1 MTARLPGIA
10 FTLPANDL
18 AEALPRMDIACFV
31 GFAARGPLHTP
42 VALEGAE
49 QYRRVFGD
57 DLALVWDAEN
67 SELLHAH
74 LGPAVLAFFANGGR
88 RAWVIRVAEQAR
100 SNRFPAPGLCRPV
113 AGGRLLPALLTASS
127 PGSWSDDLSV
137 ACSLD
142 SVPVML
148 RSAHLGAGKLRLDLR
163 AGTALLDG
171 DLLQAEWDDGRIAFL
186 PWASGAAIA
195 WDAVRWFRQPTLP
208 SRARSGQGR
217 LYRVGYRHRFPLRV
231 SPDWHGTHP
240 VLEAD
245 LPADMAPRPGETL
258 KVYLGSSE
266 YWLLVEDCAPA
277 ASTANASGFRIVG
290 RGLRRLSA
298 PPAVWPTQAVKLT
311 RLRLDLHV
319 AAAGL
324 ATVQQRGL
332 GFCDAHSNALVH
344 AAGEALVWRGGIQ
357 SGIHFL
363 PLGLDTLPSPAQTA
377 IPLAESRLTRD
388 GLKHFGAHLF
398 LDPALAAARTP
409 DIAEIAD
416 RIRFTGTNTRALRGL
431 HAAFGLEEATLLC
444 VPDAVHRPWQ
454 RIPGADYPQ
463 PDASEPVTAPANVCR
478 EGGFAPCL
486 PAKLPP
492 PALVADPAA
501 DPADAL
507 GAVRLHWQGG
517 PADCSYI
524 LQEARDPGWRDAAEI
539 YRGAASQFTLRDR
552 QYGDYFYRVRFESAT
567 AWSDWS
573 DGLAV
578 RIDPAAGW
586 KIDAAADYR
595 DADLI
600 AIQRA
605 LARLAAARGDSLA
618 VLALPRHYRQRE
630 AVTHIERLKDA
641 NPRGY
646 ALAED
651 RAQDVPPLGVGEAA
665 SWSYAALYHPWLRRL
680 DGGNLPAM
688 PPDGAATGVIARRT
702 LERGAWI
709 APANQFLAGIGALDS
724 ALPAN
729 ETLLQAGIN
738 PLGRDGLR
746 FAVLDALTLS
756 EDADTQP
763 INVRRLLS
771 LLRRLALK
779 QGAQF
784 VFEPNSPALRRAID
798 SRFRHW
804 LDSLFARGA
813 FAGARVR
820 EAYRLRVDDTLNPP
834 QSVDAGRLIIEI
846 AVAPA
851 QPLRFLTV
859 RLVQN
864 DERLIAMEP

>member
-10 FTLPANDL
+10 FTTPANDL

-42 VALEGAE
+42 VAVDCAE
-49 QYRRVFGD
+49 QYGHVFGD
-57 DLALVWDAEN
+57 DLALVRDAEN
-67 SELLHAH
+67 GEMLHAH
-74 LGPAVLAFFANGGR
+74 LGPAVRTFFANGGR

-100 SNRFPAPGLCRPV
+100 SNRFPVPGLCRPV
-113 AGGRLLPALLTASS
+113 FGGRLLPALLTAAT
-127 PGSWSDDLSV
+127 PGSWSDALGI
-137 ACSLD
+137 AASLELT
-142 SVPVML
+142 PLML
-148 RSAHLGAGKLRLDLR
+148 RATNLADGRLSLDLR
-163 AGTALLDG
+163 ANTALLDG
-171 DLLQAEWDDGRIAFL
+171 DLLQAEWDDGRIAYL
-186 PWASGAAIA
+186 PWTSGAAIA
-195 WDAVRWFRQPTLP
+195 WDALRWFRQPTLP

-217 LYRVGYRHRFPLRV
+217 LYRAGYRHRFPVRV
-231 SPDWHGTHP
+231 SDDWRDALP

-258 KVYLGSSE
+258 KLYLGSSE
-266 YWLLVEDCAPA
+266 YWLLVTDCAPA
-277 ASTANASGFRIVG
+277 AGAGFRIVG

-298 PPAVWPTQAVKLT
+298 PPAAWPQQPARLT

-319 AAAGL
+319 AAIGQ
-324 ATVQQRGL
+324 ATAQLRGL
-332 GFCDAHSNALVH
+332 GFCDAHPNALAD
-344 AAGEALVWRGGIQ
+344 AAGDTLVWRGTRQ

-363 PLGLDTLPSPAQTA
+363 PLGLDSQPSPAQGA

-398 LDPALAAARTP
+398 LDPALATARTQ
-409 DIAEIAD
+409 DIADIAD
-416 RIRFTGTNTRALRGL
+416 RIRFTGSNTRALRGL

-444 VPDAVHRPWQ
+444 IPDAVHRPWQ
-454 RIPGADYPQ
+454 RVPGADYPL
-463 PDASEPVTAPANVCR
+463 PDASQPVAAPANVCA
-478 EGGFAPCL
+478 EGSFAPCL
-486 PAKLPP
+486 PAKLAP
-492 PALVADPAA
+492 PALAA

-517 PADCSYI
+517 AVAAVYI
-524 LQEARDPGWRDAAEI
+524 LQEARDPNWRDAAEI
-539 YRGAASQFTLRDR
+539 YRGPASQFTLRDR
-552 QYGDYFYRVRFESAT
+552 QHGDYFYRVRFEASAS
-567 AWSDWS
+567 WSDWS
-573 DGLAV
+573 VGLAV

-586 KIDAAADYR
+586 KIDTAADYR
-595 DADLI
+595 DADLL
-600 AIQRA
+600 AIQRG
-605 LARLAAARGDSLA
+605 LTRLAAARGDCLA
-618 VLALPRHYRQRE
+618 VLALPRHYRQRQ
-630 AVTHIERLKDA
+630 AVTHIGRLKGDA
-641 NPRGY
+641 PAGFELATGD
-646 ALAED
+646 AL
-651 RAQDVPPLGVGEAA
+651 DVPPLGIGEAA

-680 DGGNLPAM
+680 DAGNLPAM
-688 PPDGAATGVIARRT
+688 PPDAPACGVIARRT

-724 ALPAN
+724 ALVAN

-784 VFEPNSPALRRAID
+784 VFEPNGPALRRAID

-804 LDSLFARGA
+804 LGTLFARGA
-813 FAGARVR
+813 FAGARPQ
-820 EAYRLRVDDTLNPP
+820 EAFRLRVDETVNPP
-834 QSVDAGRLIIEI
+834 QSVDAGRLVIEI

-851 QPLRFLTV
+851 QPLRFLSV
-859 RLVQN
+859 RLVQSG
-864 DERLIAMEP
+864 ERLIATEA